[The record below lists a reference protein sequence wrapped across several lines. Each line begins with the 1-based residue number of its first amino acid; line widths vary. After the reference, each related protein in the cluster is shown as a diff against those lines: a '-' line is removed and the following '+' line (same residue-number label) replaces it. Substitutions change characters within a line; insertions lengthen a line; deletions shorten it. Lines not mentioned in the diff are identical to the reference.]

1 MRIRP
6 QRGWEVG
13 VSTIPTVGKSLRV
26 STFVTDHSGSGFLPY
41 RQWVI
46 LAVGKSLRVCYRL
59 IMVFSAV
66 PWVFYVWLLNV
77 GLLPTGELVARGFGA
92 GLMFRVST
100 VGVTYIRSLFLHY
113 RG

>member
-26 STFVTDHSGSGFLPY
+26 PTFVTDHSGSGFLPY

-46 LAVGKSLRVCYRL
+46 LAVGKSPRV
-59 IMVFSAV
+59 
-66 PWVFYVWLLNV
+66 YV
-77 GLLPTGELVARGFGA
+77 LP
-92 GLMFRVST
+92 
-100 VGVTYIRSLFLHY
+100 IH
-113 RG
+113 